1 MAMPPRQQRAQKSNP
16 ATQSGA
22 KRCQATTTA
31 GQPCRKVAVPGLT
44 VCKSHGGGTTAS
56 LRASKRASV
65 SQQAA
70 VLWGISSETGGL
82 SVQAELEKLARN
94 KLTDIIALRLK
105 ISGDDVRKHIG
116 MLTETHTITE
126 YDIQGT
132 VQSKEGTQEAR
143 SKRSGTSVWVQ
154 ELHKTEMEY
163 VTILKLLQEVSGGQD
178 DGDVRRIRIQTAKQ
192 AARLAKAFPGLSA
205 DDIAAEVN
213 KKAS

>member
-1 MAMPPRQQRAQKSNP
+1 M
-16 ATQSGA
+16 
-22 KRCQATTTA
+22 
-31 GQPCRKVAVPGLT
+31 
-44 VCKSHGGGTTAS
+44 
-56 LRASKRASV
+56 
-65 SQQAA
+65 
-70 VLWGISSETGGL
+70 LWGISSDTGGL

-105 ISGDDVRKHIG
+105 ISGDGAGAHIG
-116 MLTETHTITE
+116 RLQESTVRHE

-132 VQSKEGTQEAR
+132 VQSKEGEQTT
-143 SKRSGTSVWVQ
+143 KTWKSGTSVWVQ

-178 DGDVRRIRIQTAKQ
+178 DSDVRRVRIQTAKQ

-205 DDIAAEVN
+205 DDIAAEVS